1 MKAGTRILYPEEVEW
16 WDADILQI
24 SVYNGMDRNLEIMRS
39 SAQKCRESGA
49 RFVIHPVGYSLF
61 NGETIDDLKEMAE
74 MTDIALILH
83 DERSD
88 EGGRISGQHVKRFR
102 DVLDGL
108 KAVSDISFENAVNT
122 ADVKWFWNNFA
133 ESVTLDIGHV
143 ESAGL
148 DSVEFVRSLDHGIID
163 KLQFVH
169 MHRNNGLRGGITDHW
184 PLIPDC
190 MELRALRE
198 LLNLKSDI
206 SVILEINELEIIG
219 ESLKLLRE
227 LS

>member
-1 MKAGTRILYPEEVEW
+1 
-16 WDADILQI
+16 
-24 SVYNGMDRNLEIMRS
+24 
-39 SAQKCRESGA
+39 
-49 RFVIHPVGYSLF
+49 
-61 NGETIDDLKEMAE
+61 
-74 MTDIALILH
+74 
-83 DERSD
+83 
-88 EGGRISGQHVKRFR
+88 
-102 DVLDGL
+102 
-108 KAVSDISFENAVNT
+108 
-122 ADVKWFWNNFA
+122 
-133 ESVTLDIGHV
+133 V

>member
-1 MKAGTRILYPEEVEW
+1 MKAGTRILYHEEVEW
-16 WDADILQI
+16 WNADILQI
-24 SVYNGMDRNLEIMRS
+24 SVYNGMDRNLEIMRR
-39 SAQKCRESGA
+39 SAQKCRESGS
-49 RFVIHPVGYSLF
+49 RFVIHPVGYSLL
-61 NGETIDDLKEMAE
+61 NGEAIDDLQEMAE

-83 DERSD
+83 DERSV
-88 EGGRISGQHVKRFR
+88 EGGRLSGQYVKRFR

-133 ESVTLDIGHV
+133 ESVTLDVGHV

-148 DSVEFVRSLDHGIID
+148 DSVKYVRSLDHDIID

-169 MHRNNGLRGGITDHW
+169 MHRNNGPRGGLTDHW
-184 PLIPDC
+184 PLTPDC
-190 MELRALRE
+190 RE
-198 LLNLKSDI
+198 LTALNELLKMKSDI
-206 SVILEINELEIIG
+206 SVILEINELEMIG
-219 ESLKLLRE
+219 ESLKLLRA